1 MPPMRMKTK
10 GVPSKPKDVRATL
23 KRLLSYMKPYKA
35 RLILVCICI
44 VLSAV
49 TNSVAA
55 LFMKNLIDGYIVP
68 MLSQN
73 VPDFAPLLRM
83 LFSRIASIDP
93 MIMPAIPNT
102 NST

>member
-10 GVPSKPKDVRATL
+10 GVPSTPKDVRATL

-68 MLSQN
+68 MLSQS

-83 LFSRIASIDP
+83 LLLMACAFGMASS
-93 MIMPAIPNT
+93 PAT
-102 NST
+102 STTG